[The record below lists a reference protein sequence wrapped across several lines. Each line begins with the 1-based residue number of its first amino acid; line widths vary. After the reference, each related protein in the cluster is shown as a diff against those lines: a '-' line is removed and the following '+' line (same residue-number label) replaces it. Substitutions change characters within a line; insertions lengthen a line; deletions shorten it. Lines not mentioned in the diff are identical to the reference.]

1 MSHKITRGISS
12 LYTDCH
18 CHSISISLTY
28 REMCAVEIGFAE
40 RNEKDQNPGGTVS
53 DNPAS
58 HVRHCWFWQSLGNLF
73 SSQNALLTKVVFC
86 FSE

>member
-28 REMCAVEIGFAE
+28 RETCAIKIGFAG
-40 RNEKDQNPGGTVS
+40 RNEKDQNPCGTIS
-53 DNPAS
+53 DTS
-58 HVRHCWFWQSLGNLF
+58 SLACEVLLF
-73 SSQNALLTKVVFC
+73 LAEFGKPSLLI
-86 FSE
+86 SECSVDKGSVLFF